1 LAPIIGVRES
11 ADTRVQ
17 LGGAQKVQKL
27 RFLVS
32 LITENND
39 FQAEQAASAQAA
51 AQQLGVD
58 LEILYA
64 DGDAITQS
72 TQILKSIQAHPSLQP
87 NAIVVE
93 PAGGTGFP
101 QAAKAAVAAGIGWC
115 LLNRE
120 ADYVADLRTDAK
132 IPAFVVTNDH
142 EDIGR
147 VQARQLRALL
157 PDVSAVM
164 YVIGPT
170 ESSTARSR
178 RSGFEAISPRNM
190 HITLL
195 RGKWTEESGRRGVE
209 GWLKLGVASK
219 SAIEAIV
226 AQNDAMALGARKAF
240 EGLAD
245 SEEKKKWLSLPFLGC
260 DGLEKTGQAWVRK
273 GLLAA
278 TVVTPPMAGQAVQ
291 IMAQALRSGTRAPE
305 RTVTSLESFPSIE
318 KLAKLQ
324 PAAVR

>member
-1 LAPIIGVRES
+1 V
-11 ADTRVQ
+11 
-17 LGGAQKVQKL
+17 KKL

-51 AQQLGVD
+51 AQQLGVE

-72 TQILKSIQAHPSLQP
+72 TQLLKSIQAHPSLQP
-87 NAIVVE
+87 NAIFVE

-101 QAAKAAVAAGIGWC
+101 QAGKAAIAAGIGWC

-120 ADYVADLRTDAK
+120 GDYMADLRRDAK
-132 IPAFVVTNDH
+132 VPAFVVTNDH
-142 EDIGR
+142 ADIGR
-147 VQARQLRALL
+147 MQARQLNALL
-157 PDVSAVM
+157 PDVPAVV
-164 YVIGPT
+164 YIIGPA
-170 ESSTARSR
+170 ESSTAGDR
-178 RSGFEAISPRNM
+178 RSGFEATSPKNVHISV
-190 HITLL
+190 L
-195 RGKWTEESGRRGVE
+195 RGKWTEESARRSVQT
-209 GWLKLGVASK
+209 WLKLGVAGK
-219 SAIEAIV
+219 SGIGAIV
-226 AQNDAMALGARKAF
+226 AQNDAMAIGARKAF
-240 EGLAD
+240 EELAD

-291 IMAQALRSGTRAPE
+291 IMAQALRGGTPVPE